1 MKTTTL
7 SLLFLF
13 ISSSLLAQTG
23 FIVSGKVLD
32 SASQQPLFG
41 ASVFCQNT
49 TQGTSTSMEGGF
61 TLRLRPGGYD
71 LVVTFTGY
79 QSQTIRVTD
88 SDPTSAL
95 VINLVK
101 AEKSMEEVVI
111 RSSNEVLDG
120 WEKYGS
126 FFTELFIGATPF
138 AKQCTLQNPQVLKFL
153 YYKRSDKLKILAEE
167 PLMIV
172 NKALG
177 YIIRYQLDSFVYRY
191 PDSQYSYRG
200 YSFFEEI
207 QGTRAEMKEWH
218 KNRKQAYFGSRLH
231 FMHAY
236 YDRQLQE
243 EGFIIG
249 LLSENDATQFDQIRL
264 PYDARYYT
272 RIDSTAEV
280 DIQFPRRISITF
292 TKKVPD
298 NDYLDKFKLP
308 RSLGVQ
314 ISYAD
319 LKDYITITENGYYYN
334 QGDWMNFGYWSWK
347 NLGDMLPYD
356 YIPD

>member
-1 MKTTTL
+1 MKAASL
-7 SLLFLF
+7 SVFLLFF
-13 ISSSLLAQTG
+13 WTTSYTQNG

-32 SASQQPLFG
+32 SVTQQPLFG

-71 LVVTFTGY
+71 LVVTYTGY

-88 SDPTSAL
+88 NDPVSNL
-95 VINLVK
+95 IVNLVK

-126 FFTELFIGATPF
+126 FFTDLFIGATPF
-138 AKQCTLQNPQVLKFL
+138 AKQCTLQNPQALKFF

-167 PLMIV
+167 PLVVV
-172 NKALG
+172 NNALG
-177 YIIRYQLDSFVYRY
+177 YILRYQLDSFVYRY

-200 YSFFEEI
+200 YCFFEEM
-207 QGTRAEMKEWH
+207 QGSRAEMKVWH
-218 KNRKQAYFGSRLH
+218 TNRKAAYYGSRLH

-236 YDRQLQE
+236 YDRNLKE
-243 EGFIIG
+243 DGFIVG
-249 LLSENDATQFDQIRL
+249 LLSQTDETKFDQVQQ
-264 PYDARYYT
+264 PYNPEYYT
-272 RIDSTAEV
+272 RIDSTSEV
-280 DIQFPRRISITF
+280 DINFPRRISITY
-292 TKKVPD
+292 TKKVPE
-298 NDYLDKFKLP
+298 NDYLDKFRLP

-314 ISYAD
+314 ITYAD

-334 QGDWMNFGYWSWK
+334 QGDWVNFGYWSWK
-347 NLGDMLPYD
+347 NIGDMLPYD